1 MAIVARRH
9 TDEKLLTLL
18 AQSGA
23 NAAECAQTLRT
34 LIAGFPEQP
43 ELIPKMKDFETRGD
57 RLTHRILV
65 RLQQASGNTAGLLPE
80 EGFALATAVDD
91 IVDHAEQTADMMGV
105 YGIEAPM
112 EQAVA
117 MSDVLVEATAQVAG
131 ALNSF
136 NEPQAV
142 SAALIEIN
150 RIENEGDR
158 LYREALASLFS
169 GGIDPMVVIRWKDIF
184 TWLEASIDSCE
195 HVAHRLEGIALRRG
209 DLRED

>member
-1 MAIVARRH
+1 MTRRK
-9 TDEKLLTLL
+9 TDEKLLSLL
-18 AQSGA
+18 GQAGA
-23 NAAECAQTLRT
+23 NANESAVTLRE
-34 LIAGFPEQP
+34 LIGTFPERP
-43 ELIPKMKDFETRGD
+43 ELIPQMKELETRGD

-65 RLQQASGNTAGLLPE
+65 RLQETHGSTGLLPE

-91 IVDHAEQTADMMGV
+91 IIDHAEQTADMMGI

-117 MSDVLVEATAQVAG
+117 MSDVLVEATAQVSN
-131 ALNSF
+131 ALNAFQDS
-136 NEPQAV
+136 QALA
-142 SAALIEIN
+142 SALIEIN
-150 RIENEGDR
+150 RIEDEGDR

-195 HVAHRLEGIALRRG
+195 QVAHRLEGIALRQG
-209 DLRED
+209 GLRQD

>member
-1 MAIVARRH
+1 MAIVARKK
-9 TDEKLLTLL
+9 TDDKLLTLL
-18 AQSGA
+18 GQAGA
-23 NAAECAQTLRT
+23 NAFESAQTLRE
-34 LIAGFPEQP
+34 LLASFPERP
-43 ELIPKMKDFETRGD
+43 ELIPQMKELETRGD

-65 RLQQASGNTAGLLPE
+65 RLQEAPGLGGLLPE

-105 YGIEAPM
+105 YAIEAPM

-117 MSDVLVEATAQVAG
+117 MSDVLVEATSQVSS

-136 NEPQAV
+136 NDPRNLA
-142 SAALIEIN
+142 SALVEIN
-150 RIENEGDR
+150 RIEDEGDR

-195 HVAHRLEGIALRRG
+195 QVAHRLEGIALRQG
-209 DLRED
+209 ALSQE

>member
-1 MAIVARRH
+1 MTRRK
-9 TDEKLLTLL
+9 TDEKLLSLL
-18 AQSGA
+18 GQAGA
-23 NAAECAQTLRT
+23 NANESAITLRE
-34 LIAGFPEQP
+34 LIGTFPERP
-43 ELIPKMKDFETRGD
+43 ELIPQMKELETRGD

-65 RLQQASGNTAGLLPE
+65 RLQETPGSTGLLPE

-91 IVDHAEQTADMMGV
+91 IIDHAEQTADMMGI

-117 MSDVLVEATAQVAG
+117 MSDVLVEATAQVSN
-131 ALNSF
+131 ALNAFQDS
-136 NEPQAV
+136 QALA
-142 SAALIEIN
+142 SALIEIN
-150 RIENEGDR
+150 RIEDEGDR

-195 HVAHRLEGIALRRG
+195 QVAHRLEGIALRQG
-209 DLRED
+209 DLGPE

>member
-1 MAIVARRH
+1 MTRRK
-9 TDEKLLTLL
+9 TDEKLLSLL
-18 AQSGA
+18 GQAGA
-23 NAAECAQTLRT
+23 NANESAITLRE
-34 LIAGFPEQP
+34 LIGTFPERP
-43 ELIPKMKDFETRGD
+43 ELIPQMKELETRGD

-65 RLQQASGNTAGLLPE
+65 RLQETPGSTGLLPE

-91 IVDHAEQTADMMGV
+91 IIDHAEQTADMMGI

-117 MSDVLVEATAQVAG
+117 MSDVLVEATAQVSN
-131 ALNSF
+131 ALNAF
-136 NEPQAV
+136 QDPQALA
-142 SAALIEIN
+142 SALIEIN
-150 RIENEGDR
+150 RIEDEGDR

-195 HVAHRLEGIALRRG
+195 QVAHRLEGIALRQG
-209 DLRED
+209 DLGPE

>member
-1 MAIVARRH
+1 MTRRK
-9 TDEKLLTLL
+9 TDEKLLSLL
-18 AQSGA
+18 GQAGA
-23 NAAECAQTLRT
+23 NANESAVTLRE
-34 LIAGFPEQP
+34 LIGTFPERP
-43 ELIPKMKDFETRGD
+43 ELIPQMKELETRGD

-65 RLQQASGNTAGLLPE
+65 RLQETPGSTGLLPE

-91 IVDHAEQTADMMGV
+91 IIDHAEQTADMMGI

-117 MSDVLVEATAQVAG
+117 MSDVLVEATAQVSN
-131 ALNSF
+131 ALNAFQDS
-136 NEPQAV
+136 QALA
-142 SAALIEIN
+142 SALIEIN
-150 RIENEGDR
+150 RIEDEGDR

-195 HVAHRLEGIALRRG
+195 QVAHRLEGIALRQG
-209 DLRED
+209 DLGPE

>member
-1 MAIVARRH
+1 MTRRK
-9 TDEKLLTLL
+9 TDEKLLSLL
-18 AQSGA
+18 GQAGA
-23 NAAECAQTLRT
+23 NANESAITLRE
-34 LIAGFPEQP
+34 LIGTFPERP
-43 ELIPKMKDFETRGD
+43 ELIPQMKELETRGD

-65 RLQQASGNTAGLLPE
+65 RLQETPGSTGLLPE

-91 IVDHAEQTADMMGV
+91 IIDHAEQTADMMGI

-117 MSDVLVEATAQVAG
+117 MSDVLVEATAQVSN
-131 ALNSF
+131 ALNAFQNS
-136 NEPQAV
+136 QALA
-142 SAALIEIN
+142 SALIEIN
-150 RIENEGDR
+150 RIEDEGDR

-195 HVAHRLEGIALRRG
+195 QVAHRLEGIALRQG
-209 DLRED
+209 DLGPE

>member
-1 MAIVARRH
+1 MTRRK
-9 TDEKLLTLL
+9 TDEKLLSLL
-18 AQSGA
+18 GQAGA
-23 NAAECAQTLRT
+23 NANESAVTLRE
-34 LIAGFPEQP
+34 LIGTFPERP
-43 ELIPKMKDFETRGD
+43 ELIPQMKELETRGD

-65 RLQQASGNTAGLLPE
+65 RLQETPGSTGLLPE

-91 IVDHAEQTADMMGV
+91 IIDHAEQTADMMGI

-117 MSDVLVEATAQVAG
+117 MSDVLVEATAQVSN
-131 ALNSF
+131 ALNAF
-136 NEPQAV
+136 QDPQALA
-142 SAALIEIN
+142 SALIEIN
-150 RIENEGDR
+150 RIEDEGDR

-195 HVAHRLEGIALRRG
+195 QVAHRLEGIALRQG
-209 DLRED
+209 DLGPE